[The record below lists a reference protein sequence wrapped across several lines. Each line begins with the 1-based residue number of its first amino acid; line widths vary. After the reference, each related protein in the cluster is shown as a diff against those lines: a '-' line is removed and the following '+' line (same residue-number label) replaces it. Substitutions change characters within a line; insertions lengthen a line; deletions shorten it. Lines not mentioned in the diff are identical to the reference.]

1 MSAWQSNGYRARD
14 LTADLLAGLV
24 VFLVALPLCLGVA
37 LASDAPLFSGI
48 VAGIVGGIVVG
59 VMSGSQTSVSGPAAG
74 LTAIVAAQIA
84 SLGSFEGFL
93 AAVVMAGALQ
103 LVMGIARAGFL
114 AAFFPSSVIKGLL
127 AAIGVILILK
137 QIPHVI
143 GHDSDSIA
151 DMTYAQPDGDTTITA
166 LITALFDVHLGAS
179 IVGLSSLLLLI
190 VWDKLAFLKKGPIP
204 APLVV
209 VVIGII
215 LTRAFADMGA
225 GFAIGGTHLVQ
236 VPVAETPSEVLSF
249 IRMPDWSVMTSP
261 TVYRAAITIAIVATL
276 ETLLN
281 LEAVDKIDPHNR
293 QSPPNRELL
302 AQGAG
307 NIVSGLIGGL
317 PMTSVIVRSSVN
329 IDAGNKTKVSAIF
342 HGVLILV
349 SVIFAASLLNTIPL
363 ASLAAILLMTG
374 FKLASPAL
382 FRSMWHAGKFTF
394 LPFVVTVVAIV
405 VTDLLTGILIG
416 LGVSLTFIL
425 YSNFQRPLRPVLERR
440 PAGDL
445 LRIQLANQVSFLN
458 RAALTNAFYAVR
470 KGGHVLFDARQTEY
484 IDPDI
489 VDLLTDFREKEG
501 PARGVEVSF
510 LGFKEH
516 YERLPDE
523 IRFVDRSTESV
534 QQDHSPD
541 DVLRVLVEGNERF
554 RRGRS
559 ASHGLAHRID
569 AASQGHFPLAVTLSC
584 SDARVPADMVFDAGV
599 GDICSMRVAGSIASR
614 EVLGGIEYACVV
626 SGAKLVVVMA
636 HTSCAAVRTALD
648 ALHGAKNEEFAT
660 CDHMRSL
667 LVEIQQ
673 GFDGDV
679 NTPPPSHEPE
689 LSDYVDE
696 LAKRVV
702 RRTMRQIRSDA
713 HGLERALRAG
723 EVKVVGALY
732 DARDG
737 RVSFFDEAGA
747 EVRVD
752 TQVA

>member
-1 MSAWQSNGYRARD
+1 MFSSPANGYRARD

-59 VMSGSQTSVSGPAAG
+59 LLSGSQTSVAGPAAG

-84 SLGSFEGFL
+84 ALGSFEGFL
-93 AAVVMAGALQ
+93 AAVVMAGVLQ
-103 LVMGIARAGFL
+103 LIMGIARAGFIE
-114 AAFFPSSVIKGLL
+114 AFFPSSVIKGLL

-151 DMTYAQPDGDTTITA
+151 DMTYSQPDGDTTITA

-179 IVGLSSLLLLI
+179 IVGLSSILLLVL
-190 VWDKLAFLKKGPIP
+190 WDKLAFLKKSPIP
-204 APLVV
+204 APLIVV
-209 VVIGII
+209 VAGMII
-215 LTRAFADMGA
+215 ARVFQDMGD
-225 GFAIGGTHLVQ
+225 GFAIGVNHLVQ

-249 IRMPDWSVMTSP
+249 IRFPEWSVLTSP

-293 QSPPNRELL
+293 QSPPNRELV

-307 NIVSGLIGGL
+307 NIVSGMIGGL

-329 IDAGNKTKVSAIF
+329 IDAGNKTKVSAVF

-349 SVIFAASLLNTIPL
+349 SVIFAASLLNSIPL

-374 FKLASPAL
+374 LKLASPSL
-382 FRSMWHAGKFTF
+382 FRHMWRSGKFTF
-394 LPFVVTVVAIV
+394 LPFIVTVAAIV

-425 YSNFQRPLRPVLERR
+425 YSNYQRPLRPVLEKR
-440 PAGDL
+440 PAGDV

-458 RAALTNAFYAVR
+458 RAALTHAFYSVA
-470 KGGHVLFDARQTEY
+470 KGGHVLFDARHTEY

-489 VDLLTDFREKEG
+489 VDLLTDFREREG

-510 LGFKEH
+510 MGFKEH

-523 IRFVDRSTESV
+523 IRFVDYSTESV

-541 DVLRVLVEGNERF
+541 DVLRVLMDGNERY
-554 RRGRS
+554 RRGRT
-559 ASHGLAHRID
+559 AVRGLAHQID
-569 AASQGHFPLAVTLSC
+569 AAARGNFPLAVTLSC
-584 SDARVPADMVFDAGV
+584 IDARVPVDTIFDTGV
-599 GDICSMRVAGSIASR
+599 GDIFSERIAGSVASR

-626 SGAKLVVVMA
+626 AGAKLVVVMA
-636 HTSCAAVRTALD
+636 HTSCAAVSTALD
-648 ALHGAKNEEFAT
+648 ALHGDDELRACEHLTA
-660 CDHMRSL
+660 L
-667 LVEIQQ
+667 LSEIQK
-673 GFDGDV
+673 GFDGDMEA
-679 NTPPPSHEPE
+679 PPEDDAE
-689 LSDYVDE
+689 RAAYVDR
-696 LAKRVV
+696 LATNVV
-702 RRTMRQIRSDA
+702 HRTIRQVATEARGIQRLVRE
-713 HGLERALRAG
+713 GK
-723 EVKVVGALY
+723 VKIVGALY
-732 DARDG
+732 DASDG
-737 RVSFFDEAGA
+737 SVRFFDESGT
-747 EVRVD
+747 EIK
-752 TQVA
+752 